1 MEWIKYGFS
10 VLFMAIGLFTLLV
23 SMFGIFKFKF
33 AMNRMHFAA
42 LGDTLGLLSCLL
54 SLIIYFGFSFVILKI
69 LLVVAFLWIA
79 SPVSSHLMTRLEATT
94 NDELVDECEV
104 RK

>member
-1 MEWIKYGFS
+1 MEWIKFGFS
-10 VLFMAIGLFTLLV
+10 ALFMIIGVFTLLV
-23 SMFGIFKFKF
+23 SMFGVFKYKF

-54 SLIIYFGFSFVILKI
+54 SVIIFFGFSFTILKI
-69 LLVVAFLWIA
+69 FLVIAFLWFA